1 MLKVPVK
8 ELNMDIYVKSLRE
21 IYKDKLEFVEQVSDT
36 LSQKAI
42 KDIKD
47 NYNLEMKVKYIYPFK
62 DSIQIVLEYV
72 NDSDLFFNYVFY
84 TDFKDLIEKFS
95 LVMHFDKIITNY
107 LIYRIH
113 KDYLDLFMINTGALM
128 RPSQMFVKNNI
139 FIDSDKIYYEL
150 NKLFLENPNI
160 SSKELKDK
168 FDKEIIDKKPNILVG
183 IINYLPEEEIDNK
196 NIEKILKKYI
206 FNDNFCYFDY
216 SLVLKSDIVSLP
228 NISFSK
234 TLTYRGG
241 HND

>member
-1 MLKVPVK
+1 MLKVPVY

-113 KDYLDLFMINTGALM
+113 KDYLDQFMINTGALM

-139 FIDSDKIYYEL
+139 FIDSDEIYYEL
-150 NKLFLENPNI
+150 NKLFLDNPNI
-160 SSKELKDK
+160 SSNELKDK
-168 FDKEIIDKKPNILVG
+168 FDKEIIDNKPNILVG
-183 IINYLPEEEIDNK
+183 IINYLPEEEVDNK

-206 FNDNFCYFDY
+206 FNDNFYYFDY
-216 SLVLKSDIVSLP
+216 SLVLKSDIVTLP
-228 NISFSK
+228 NISYSK

-241 HND
+241 QND

>member
-1 MLKVPVK
+1 MLKVPVN

-36 LSQKAI
+36 LSKQAI

-47 NYNLEMKVKYIYPFK
+47 NYNLEMKAKYIYPFK

-113 KDYLDLFMINTGALM
+113 KDYLDQFIINTNTLM
-128 RPSQMFVKNNI
+128 RPSQMFVKHNI
-139 FIDSDKIYYEL
+139 FIDSDEIYYEL

-160 SSKELKDK
+160 SSNELKDK
-168 FDKEIIDKKPNILVG
+168 FDKEIIDKKTNILVG
-183 IINYLPEEEIDNK
+183 IINYLPEEEVDNK

-206 FNDNFCYFDY
+206 FNDNFYYFDY

-228 NISFSK
+228 NISYSK

-241 HND
+241 RND

>member
-1 MLKVPVK
+1 MLKVPIN

-36 LSQKAI
+36 LSKQAI
-42 KDIKD
+42 KDIKN
-47 NYNLEMKVKYIYPFK
+47 NYDLEMKVKYIYPFK

-107 LIYRIH
+107 LIYRMH
-113 KDYLDLFMINTGALM
+113 KDYLDQFMINTNTLM
-128 RPSQMFVKNNI
+128 RPSQMFVKHNI
-139 FIDSDKIYYEL
+139 FIDSDEIYYEL

-160 SSKELKDK
+160 SSNELKDK

-206 FNDNFCYFDY
+206 FNHNFCYFDY
-216 SLVLKSDIVSLP
+216 SLILKSDIVTLP
-228 NISFSK
+228 NISYSK
-234 TLTYRGG
+234 TLTYRGA

>member
-196 NIEKILKKYI
+196 NIEKILKKYM
-206 FNDNFCYFDY
+206 FNDNCYYFDY

-234 TLTYRGG
+234 TLTYRGS